1 MQDGSIGANVRLT
14 ATTPSDINHIT
25 NNLKQKKM
33 DMKKEIELIE
43 LRAQVSLLYEMISNY
58 TDGTFKL
65 HTLTVILQSK
75 IEQIT
80 ELEKQMQNETNV

>member
-1 MQDGSIGANVRLT
+1 
-14 ATTPSDINHIT
+14 
-25 NNLKQKKM
+25 M